1 MEDYKSKHAGADI
14 DSYLDPATKTKRGT
28 VKIGLNINV
37 DSDGVIDVNPDTLKV
52 RVVDNFNSD
61 SPDEALS
68 ARKGKELKGIV
79 DNMSI
84 PSVVDNVNT
93 NDEKGALSARQGF
106 LMNRRVEAL
115 EQSGEIVDN
124 LGSTDTDK
132 SLSANQGRILNE
144 KIEAI
149 TPSTPTEVVD
159 SLDSRDTKKALSANQ
174 GRVLKETIES
184 IPVVNVNDGLLSS
197 SPTDALSANQGRVL
211 NEKIEAIKQVEVVDD
226 LNTNDSTK
234 ALSAAQGVEL
244 KSRIESIPEGVV
256 VKNDLVS
263 NEPEAALSAAQGVEL
278 KRQIDN
284 LSQGGASITADE
296 EDLTIQDGKI
306 SLKSHEYNPAE
317 FSGLGRKLLKKNIQG
332 GRNILEQSQLS
343 KENNRYI
350 IKNDFDL
357 NGKTITI
364 PSGCVLSF
372 EGGTFK
378 NGAIKGS
385 DVVIESSYPCFD
397 KTLVV
402 LPNSLRN
409 NILDLGWFKME
420 TWTVAQYTANHKN
433 NTNPSV
439 TDANR
444 IIINKHLKYRLIVPS
459 GIYPFDN
466 QISLIE
472 SYSEYGSA
480 FDSGCSLNIEGIP
493 FSEFTGKFM
502 RSAFVFPKSRGF
514 YWSKGVGN
522 MISNIRNMYFESY
535 DNVFH
540 MWGNFN
546 IGDMQ
551 NTRTPNGVTNLDVFN
566 VEMVSW
572 NGNGFYSPANFATYV
587 FYNRYRHIKGWFPKE
602 GTAFWNGMCNMCNV
616 YDNVTL
622 IYMGLDDVSFTGD
635 NYAVFINQ
643 SAYLNQG
650 NFDRSRYILY
660 YSGTGTDFK
669 KRYENQGA
677 FFHAT
682 RCNFEGLKD
691 GVVYTGGEF
700 VSIGISIDG
709 TELAWFPNPATKPIF
724 NVSRLNYF
732 RLNTHNTTGVP
743 ENMMLK
749 VNSTFGGKNVIDTD
763 TRLKVAFEGNT
774 TLLVPARQS
783 SAVKDE
789 NMSFITLTGR
799 TKPNYS
805 EASRVDFLSAGVM
818 FTEAQ
823 EVTDAV
829 NLTTANETLKSTN
842 LIFKRTKPLILPHIT
857 PMTNYFTAKNF
868 EGAHF
873 NITNDG
879 AMLWVVTDRGNIEVP
894 KGVSVNLMW
903 SVVGFKVVDASP
915 KALKTDNS
923 CFPIVYDGDSIL
935 SADKTKQLVITQRN
949 CGILAVGGA
958 MKRNTNYNTLI
969 HSSGAYAQNFG
980 ITNTAIVGD
989 MVFCCINTGRTSGVQ
1004 PQFNQSSQV
1013 GTEFTDGTVRW
1024 RYMGRLPQYKERA
1037 I

>member
-1 MEDYKSKHAGADI
+1 MGYVNIHGGNGYCGCPPPNNLGGGGSGKDGKSAYEIWIEQGGVGTEQDFLASLRGPAGEKGEPGERGAQGPLGPQGAIGPRGDAGPQGVPGIPGVPGAKGAPGEKGDSGKSAYQEWLDAGNAGSASDFIASLKGAKGDIGERGPKGDRGSDGSAGTPGAAGENGADGAPGK
-14 DSYLDPATKTKRGT
+14 SAYQTWLD
-28 VKIGLNINV
+28 
-37 DSDGVIDVNPDTLKV
+37 
-52 RVVDNFNSD
+52 
-61 SPDEALS
+61 
-68 ARKGKELKGIV
+68 
-79 DNMSI
+79 
-84 PSVVDNVNT
+84 
-93 NDEKGALSARQGF
+93 
-106 LMNRRVEAL
+106 
-115 EQSGEIVDN
+115 
-124 LGSTDTDK
+124 LG
-132 SLSANQGRILNE
+132 NQGSEQDFIN
-144 KIEAI
+144 
-149 TPSTPTEVVD
+149 
-159 SLDSRDTKKALSANQ
+159 SLKAS
-174 GRVLKETIES
+174 GS
-184 IPVVNVNDGLLSS
+184 
-197 SPTDALSANQGRVL
+197 
-211 NEKIEAIKQVEVVDD
+211 VE
-226 LNTNDSTK
+226 
-234 ALSAAQGVEL
+234 
-244 KSRIESIPEGVV
+244 
-256 VKNDLVS
+256 
-263 NEPEAALSAAQGVEL
+263 
-278 KRQIDN
+278 
-284 LSQGGASITADE
+284 ADE
-296 EDLTIQDGKI
+296 ENITVSEGKV
-306 SLKSHEYNPAE
+306 SLKDKAYVPSDH
-317 FSGLGRKLLKKNIQG
+317 SGLGRVYLRKSISGGKNLL
-332 GRNILEQSQLS
+332 SQDMVNLMDT
-343 KENNRYI
+343 RFIVQY
-350 IKNDFDL
+350 DFDL
-357 NGKTITI
+357 NGKTLTF
-364 PSGCVLSF
+364 PQGAVLVF
-372 EGGTFK
+372 EGGSFK
-378 NGAIKGS
+378 NGAIKGQ
-385 DVVIESSYPCFD
+385 DMVIESSYPCFD

-402 LPNSLRN
+402 LPNSLKGN
-409 NILDLGWFKME
+409 VLNLGWFKME

-439 TDANR
+439 TDTNR
-444 IIINKHLKYRLIVPS
+444 TIVNKHLRYRLVVPA

-472 SYSEYGSA
+472 TYSEYGIS

-502 RSAFVFPKSRGF
+502 RSAFVFPRSRGF

-540 MWGNFN
+540 LWGNFN
-546 IGDMQ
+546 VNDMT

-566 VEMVSW
+566 IEFVSW

-622 IYMGLDDVSFTGD
+622 IYMGLDDVAFTGD
-635 NYAVFINQ
+635 NYSVFINQ

-660 YSGTGTDFK
+660 YSGTGADFK

-691 GVVYTGGEF
+691 EVVYTGGEF

-709 TELAWFPNPATKPIF
+709 TELAWFPNPTTKPIF

-783 SAVKDE
+783 SSVKDE

-842 LIFKRTKPLILPHIT
+842 LIFKRTQPIILPHIT

-894 KGVSVNLMW
+894 RGVSVNLMW
-903 SVVGFKVVDASP
+903 SVAGFKVLEDCP
-915 KALKTDNS
+915 KALKSDNT
-923 CFPIVYDGDSIL
+923 CFPLVNEGDVIL
-935 SADKTKQLVITQRN
+935 SADKTKQYIITSRN
-949 CGILAVGGA
+949 CGIFALGGE
-958 MKRNTNYNTLI
+958 MKRSTQYNSHI
-969 HSSGAYAQNFG
+969 HSSGSYMQNFG
-980 ITNTAIVGD
+980 KANTAIVGD
-989 MVFCCINTGRTSGVQ
+989 KVYCCIQTGNNGGTA
-1004 PQFNQSSQV
+1004 PPFNHTTAGQ
-1013 GTEFTDGTVRW
+1013 EIMDGLVKW
-1024 RYMGRLPQYKERA
+1024 RYMGRLPEYKTKT